1 MKSIVAWTQLQVAG
15 GIFMAQ
21 DQEVTRLIDVNQ
33 LAETWK
39 VSPHTIRGWVA
50 SRRLNPTRI
59 CRRLL
64 FTPNECERFLQTKII
79 AR

>member
-1 MKSIVAWTQLQVAG
+1 
-15 GIFMAQ
+15 MAQ
-21 DQEVTRLIDVNQ
+21 GAEVTRLIDVNQ
-33 LAETWK
+33 LADTWK

-64 FTPNECERFLQTKII
+64 FTPTECERFLLTNGVAKRPM
-79 AR
+79 ADRESALCGVSGS